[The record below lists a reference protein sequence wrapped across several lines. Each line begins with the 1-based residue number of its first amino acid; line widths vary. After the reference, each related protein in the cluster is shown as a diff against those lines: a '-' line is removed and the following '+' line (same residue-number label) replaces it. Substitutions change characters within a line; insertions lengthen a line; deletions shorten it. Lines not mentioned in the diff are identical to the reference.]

1 MSLKNLN
8 IKRSYKSLTDIN
20 TIPKDLINP
29 CLKEAIL
36 YQRSVGYFSSSV
48 FSSIKEGIRGINEN
62 KGKIQ
67 LITTPMLSKEDIEAI
82 NLGIK
87 IKNEIITG
95 IFEDTYKEEISKLAD
110 DNLITLASLI
120 ADKRMEIKIVT
131 TKSNGEYHDKFG
143 IITDINDDS
152 IVFFGSSNSSNNGYV
167 ANYEKVR
174 VARSW
179 NVFEEEAVNDEMEE
193 FLSLWNDT
201 NSFVD
206 VCDFSEAAEKGVLK
220 EMEKRN
226 ITVHK
231 IKEKNDVVELR
242 DYQKDAINSW
252 VNNNYNGFF
261 VMATGTGKTFT
272 AIYGLKKLLTNDRR
286 IAVIIAPYKHL
297 IKQWCVDLE
306 KVFPN
311 AKIIMAFS
319 ENQKWYDQIQTELV
333 KLNFIKDTQLII
345 VSTMITFSMDRFTT
359 LMNKSKI
366 KKVLIVDEAHR
377 FTNRTDD
384 IRTQYENMLG
394 LSATPTNGKNIE
406 ESTDLVNFFGGVVF
420 NMPIERALDEGFLI
434 PYKYYPIFVSATEE
448 DESEFQSLTQQMAAC
463 FKDGRLVEKEK
474 LLRLSKSRLRIISN
488 CENKINV
495 IEKVISENVVNK
507 DHLVVYCGDGKLF
520 QNTDEGLR
528 YINHVKKIMNTL
540 HIRTSQFTSSEN
552 MKERMDLV
560 DLFNSGII
568 ESLVAIKCLDEGI
581 NIPSIKTALI
591 LSSNDDLKEFV
602 QRRGRILR
610 KHNSKSYAEI
620 YDIVVLPSTYAIGM
634 AKIEL
639 RRVYEYARL
648 SMNYDTE
655 TKDNIF
661 ELLKKYNIDLKDI
674 VINDMFFEED
684 YGDE

>member
-568 ESLVAIKCLDEGI
+568 ESLVAIKCLDE
-581 NIPSIKTALI
+581 
-591 LSSNDDLKEFV
+591 
-602 QRRGRILR
+602 
-610 KHNSKSYAEI
+610 
-620 YDIVVLPSTYAIGM
+620 
-634 AKIEL
+634 
-639 RRVYEYARL
+639 
-648 SMNYDTE
+648 
-655 TKDNIF
+655 
-661 ELLKKYNIDLKDI
+661 
-674 VINDMFFEED
+674 
-684 YGDE
+684 